1 MRVQGEGRHKK
12 QRDHDGAYGSLNS
25 CRNPEPANHH
35 QKRGD
40 KAKEASASRKQD
52 ARGIYRVGPAA
63 NIADPAHQHA
73 PTEYYPERCLANRR
87 QSSWFQQNA
96 PLRRGSKILLQYSRR
111 RHNGQFRDAS
121 PRRRTDAHT
130 ILPSLLRT
138 VAKMSGLTAG

>member
-1 MRVQGEGRHKK
+1 MGVQGEGRHKK
-12 QRDHDGAYGSLNS
+12 HGDHDGAYGSLNS

-35 QKRGD
+35 QKSGD

-52 ARGIYRVGPAA
+52 ARGVYRVGPAA

-96 PLRRGSKILLQYSRR
+96 PLRRGSKICCNIVGAVTTVNFVMPAQGAEPTRILFCLRYCARLQ
-111 RHNGQFRDAS
+111 
-121 PRRRTDAHT
+121 
-130 ILPSLLRT
+130 
-138 VAKMSGLTAG
+138 KMSGLTPG